1 MKPLFYSSLLMA
13 MILTAVA
20 CNNQDNATENN
31 DNQNHQNETSETQT
45 SNQNNDQSDE
55 MEESYSFDIVADI
68 DKDEPTVTNTLN
80 LLENLLY
87 PGGQSYI
94 EAGDEGIE
102 HIRSFPL
109 LSDRFDYI
117 EPLIELTEHA
127 RVNYQIENFELQYY
141 NEVSENYF
149 DVVIE
154 APLYEDGEFKYD
166 LEIQAA
172 ILNAEGTRVIELQ
185 DVRFDR

>member
-1 MKPLFYSSLLMA
+1 MEA
-13 MILTAVA
+13 
-20 CNNQDNATENN
+20 ENN
-31 DNQNHQNETSETQT
+31 DNTQNETE
-45 SNQNNDQSDE
+45 NMNENGNNPE
-55 MEESYSFDIVADI
+55 IEANEEENEGFSFDIIADV
-68 DKDEPTVTNTLN
+68 DKDEPTVTDTLN

-94 EAGDEGIE
+94 EAGEEGIE

-117 EPLIELTEHA
+117 EPLIELTQHA
-127 RVNYQIENFELQYY
+127 REHYEIENFELQYY

-172 ILNAEGTRVIELQ
+172 ILNAEGTRVIEFQ